1 MKFLIVFALFA
12 GAFAAPNYGYGSPDI
27 RITSTYNPAIVR
39 AAPYAAELHHF
50 EEPIVKVDSYG
61 YGAPALRAV
70 EHIPIIRH
78 LQNDDNYGTYN
89 LDIETGNG
97 IRNSET
103 GTLANVGGPD
113 AEGPVSVKSGSYSYI
128 SPEGIPITTTWTA
141 DENGFHASGAHLPV
155 PPPIPA
161 EIARSLHASAY
172 GAAPALAFRSSAYSH
187 EPLLVRAPLY

>member
-1 MKFLIVFALFA
+1 MKFLVVLALFA
-12 GAFAAPNYGYGSPDI
+12 GAFAAPNGYGAPDI
-27 RITSTYNPAIVR
+27 RINYAPTAVR
-39 AAPYAAELHHF
+39 ALAYDAPALHHF
-50 EEPIVKVDSYG
+50 EEPAVRVESYG
-61 YGAPALRAV
+61 GYAAPALRTI

-78 LQNDDNYGTYN
+78 HLNDDNYGSYN
-89 LDIETGNG
+89 LDVETGNG
-97 IRNSET
+97 IHNSET
-103 GTLANVGGPD
+103 GTLVNLGGPD

-172 GAAPALAFRSSAYSH
+172 GAAPALAFRH
-187 EPLLVRAPLY
+187 EPLLVRNAGYY